1 MPALLAKYMKSMT
14 GFGRGQISGESFTVS
29 VEIKTVNNRFLDVN
43 LRLSQELQP
52 LEGELKRLISSRLSR
67 GRVEINLQYEKT
79 DEVVYEL
86 NRPLI
91 SGYLSA
97 LKEMREEFSLGG
109 EPDLNMIAR
118 LPNVLQTKK
127 DEVNEDFVAAVKKAF
142 ETALD
147 ELEKMREV
155 EGKSLKDELS
165 FRLGEIEN
173 ELPKIDSESAS
184 VAEEYRERLTKRIND
199 FLAKSDSQIELDQ
212 ARLAQEI
219 AYLAEKSDI
228 AEELTRLKAHIEQF
242 RAIMTE
248 ENDVGKRLDFLTQ
261 ELNREANTISSKSN
275 NLKVKESA
283 LTVKSEIEK
292 IREQVQNVE

>member
-1 MPALLAKYMKSMT
+1 MT
-14 GFGRGQISGESFTVS
+14 GFGRGQISEENFAVS
-29 VEIKTVNNRFLDVN
+29 VELKTVNNRFLDVN

-52 LEGELKRLISSRLSR
+52 LEAELKRLISSRLSR

-79 DEVVYEL
+79 GDVVYEL

-91 SGYLSA
+91 SGYLTA
-97 LKEMREEFSLGG
+97 LKEMQVEFSLTGK
-109 EPDLNMIAR
+109 PDLNMIAR

-127 DEVNEDFVAAVKKAF
+127 DEEDGGFADAVKKAF

-147 ELEKMREV
+147 ELENMREV

-165 FRLGEIEN
+165 FRLAEIEI
-173 ELPKIDSESAS
+173 ELPKIEAESAE
-184 VAEEYRERLTKRIND
+184 VAEEYRERLTKRINE

-228 AEELTRLKAHIEQF
+228 AEELTRLRAHIEQF
-242 RAIMTE
+242 RSIMSE

-283 LTVKSEIEK
+283 LTIKSEIEK